1 MDITKNKY
9 YTKANVQCEYP
20 YDIGKIE
27 QLDHLNNQIDEYKK
41 ILKNFKYKNEFNNYM
56 LHLST
61 DTSSQMEG
69 TQISDKEIED
79 ITINSKYLSKEIK
92 DIKNARTCGAYIL
105 ENIVS
110 QDTLLEANRIILS
123 DSTRI
128 HGYKKNDN
136 WIGQNDKNL
145 ELAIVNDHVSL
156 IPVKSDYVE
165 LFMNVFIERFNN
177 QKTLI
182 DNIILH
188 YHFESIHP
196 FNDGNGRIGRI
207 LFGKFMNQ
215 NYGIPLFVDKAIQ
228 TYGKHK
234 YIDALYNYEHTKD
247 ITTIIN
253 YFIDI
258 MIKQIE
264 ININRIDI
272 INSYYI
278 PLHITNIKPIY
289 FENIDKILRFNTY
302 INTSALAKQLDI
314 TMPTAKKY
322 IQSLQQN
329 KIIEQMNLNSKTKW
343 FKIIK

>member
-9 YTKANVQCEYP
+9 YTKANIQCEYA
-20 YDIGKIE
+20 YNISSIK
-27 QLDHLNNQIDEYKK
+27 QLDYLNQQINDYKN
-41 ILKNFKYKNEFNNYM
+41 LLNTFKYRNHFNTYM

-69 TQISDKEIED
+69 TQISDKEIEE
-79 ITINSKYLSKEIK
+79 IPVNTTYLSKEVQ
-92 DIKNARTCGAYIL
+92 DIINARKCGEYLL
-105 ENIVS
+105 ENNIT

-123 DSTRI
+123 DSC
-128 HGYKKNDN
+128 GYKKNDN
-136 WIGQNDKNL
+136 WIGQNDINIKQ
-145 ELAIVNDHVSL
+145 AIINDHVNL
-156 IPVKSDYVE
+156 IPVKSDFVE
-165 LFMNVFIERFNN
+165 LYMGVFIERFNT

-207 LFGKFMNQ
+207 LFGKFMDQ

-234 YIDALYNYEHTKD
+234 YVEALYSYEHTKD
-247 ITTIIN
+247 ITLIIN

-264 ININRIDI
+264 INIHRIEI

-278 PLHITNIKPIY
+278 PLENTSIKPIY
-289 FENIDKILRFNTY
+289 FESIDQYLRFNSY
-302 INTSALAKQLDI
+302 INTSALAKYLDV

-322 IQSLQQN
+322 IESLHLN
-329 KIIEQMNLNSKTKW
+329 KIIEPMHLNSKTKW
-343 FKIIK
+343 YKIIK